1 MKPARTRVV
10 AALSLLGGLVS
21 CCTREPQ
28 TAPAAPAVAA
38 APAAVTPVSSAVT
51 RAIPGATHVTFP
63 SRDGDLT
70 WGAPTA
76 IDAWLMRPEGE
87 GPFAAVILLHGCGG
101 LYGKGGADLAPRHR
115 DYADRFVKQGYVVL
129 LPDSFSPRGADEI
142 CSHHDRIIRPFY
154 ERNRDAYGALVWLE
168 SQPFVR
174 ADRVGLLGWSNGGI
188 TVLGTV
194 ARETQSRPAGLAHDF
209 RVAVAFYPD
218 CRRALRSTTFAP
230 PVAPLH
236 ILIGEKDDWTAA
248 PPCVELVER
257 ARAQSRAA
265 PSTSSSTR
273 TPTTTSTTPR

>member
-1 MKPARTRVV
+1 V
-10 AALSLLGGLVS
+10 
-21 CCTREPQ
+21 
-28 TAPAAPAVAA
+28 
-38 APAAVTPVSSAVT
+38 VT

-70 WGAPTA
+70 GGAPTT
-76 IDAWLMRPEGE
+76 IDGWLMRPEGE
-87 GPFAAVILLHGCGG
+87 GPFAAVVLLHGCGG

-115 DYADRFVKQGYVVL
+115 DYAGRSVKQGYVVL

-142 CSHHDRIIRPFY
+142 CSHRDRIIRPLY

-168 SQPFVR
+168 GQPFVR
-174 ADRVGLLGWSNGGI
+174 ADRVGILGWSNGGI

-194 ARETQSRPAGLAHDF
+194 ARETRSRPAGLAHDF

-218 CRRALRSTTFAP
+218 CRRALGSDTFAP

-257 ARAQSRAA
+257 ARAQSQAA
-265 PSTSSSTR
+265 PVDIVVYPDAYHDFDDPEMKVHVRHNVATTR
-273 TPTTTSTTPR
+273 SGTATIGMNPVARADAIERVTRIFRDALGP